1 MRVSIPALAAL
12 LAGTALSAC
21 TVGPD
26 YHRPEIAQPATF
38 MGAQAV
44 AARAVQSGQ
53 DVQALS
59 QWWSRFGDPVL
70 ATLVG
75 DALAQNLDIAQ
86 AVARV
91 SQARAALSG
100 TRAAMLPSASVSA
113 QATTARQS
121 LETPSGRIASNSPGY
136 NRDGELYEGNLAAGW
151 ELDLF
156 GGLTR
161 GTQAARA
168 DYQGSQ
174 AGVAAARLAIAA
186 QTADT
191 YIVIRGLQSR
201 IDVATAQ
208 VDTQRRLVEIVRL
221 QYSKGVAAE
230 LQLRQAEGA
239 LAQVEASLPVLEAA
253 LDTAMNALD
262 VLLGTQPGSHR
273 GMLAASATI
282 PHAPAIGDAGS
293 PADLL
298 RRRPDLIVAESR
310 LIASNARIGVATAEY
325 FPKFSLGGLLGTATT
340 TTGGLLSGGAT
351 QAQGFL
357 GLRWRLFDFG
367 RIDAEIASAKGV
379 NAEALAA
386 YRLAVL
392 RASEDVENALSTLV
406 KREAQEAT
414 LARGETALTRAQS
427 ASLAAYKGG
436 VVSLI
441 EVLDADRRLL
451 DTRDARVQA
460 QTETARAAVASFR
473 ALGGGWEGAPALAQL
488 QPLHGGAAIAER
500 P

>member
-1 MRVSIPALAAL
+1 MPGGARTRPSGVTTPSSSSSLMARA
-12 LAGTALSAC
+12 
-21 TVGPD
+21 VGPD
-26 YHRPEIAQPATF
+26 YRRPELVQPASFLGTPAVEQRTDDA
-38 MGAQAV
+38 AQTMIA
-44 AARAVQSGQ
+44 S
-53 DVQALS
+53 S
-59 QWWSRFGDPVL
+59 PWWTGFGDPVL
-70 ATLVG
+70 ITLV
-75 DALAQNLDIAQ
+75 DTALAQNLDIAQ

-91 SQARAALSG
+91 AQARAALG
-100 TRAAMLPSASVSA
+100 AAGAALLPSGSVSA
-113 QATTARQS
+113 QATSMRQS
-121 LETPSGRIASNSPGY
+121 LQTPVGRIVSGNPGFER
-136 NRDGELYEGNLAAGW
+136 NGELYEGNLSAAW
-151 ELDLF
+151 EIDLF
-156 GGLTR
+156 GGLSR
-161 GTQAARA
+161 SKEAARA
-168 DYQGSQ
+168 DYQGSR

-191 YIVIRGLQSR
+191 YIVIRGLQAR
-201 IDVATAQ
+201 IDVARAQ
-208 VDTQRRLVEIVRL
+208 VDTQSRLAKIVRL
-221 QYSKGVAAE
+221 QYDKGVAAE

-239 LAQVEASLPVLEAA
+239 LAQVESSVPVLEAG

-262 VLLGTQPGSHR
+262 ILLGSQPGSHR
-273 GMLAASATI
+273 AMLVASAAI
-282 PHAPAIGDAGS
+282 PRAPAIADTGS

-310 LIASNARIGVATAEY
+310 LVASNARIGVATAEY

-340 TTGGLLSGGAT
+340 STGGLFAGGAA

-379 NAEALAA
+379 HAEALAG

-392 RASEDVENALSTLV
+392 RASEDVENALSALV

-414 LARGETALTRAQS
+414 LGRGETALARAQS

-451 DTRDARVQA
+451 DTRDARAQA
-460 QTETARAAVASFR
+460 RTETARAAVASFR
-473 ALGGGWEGAPALAQL
+473 ALGGGWAAAPAT
-488 QPLHGGAAIAER
+488 
-500 P
+500 